1 MKTLAR
7 LLSMLGAGLVLG
19 DLAARFAF
27 WVVS

>member
-1 MKTLAR
+1 MTPLAR
-7 LLSMLGAGLVLG
+7 ILSMLTAAAVLG

>member
-7 LLSMLGAGLVLG
+7 LVSMLGAAAVLG